1 MKVILVKDVARLGRK
16 SEIKDVPDGHA
27 LNFLIPRKLAII
39 ATPESLKRVMEQVS
53 KIGEQKLHGE
63 QEFEGALK
71 KLEAAPVVYTTEA
84 NEQGHL
90 FKGIN
95 KDDIAALLEGLGVAI
110 KKNHINLE
118 HPIKSLGIHEV
129 PLSHNGVK
137 GVCRLEVVKK

>member
-53 KIGEQKLHGE
+53 KIGEQKLNRE
-63 QEFEGALK
+63 QEFEGALQ
-71 KLEAAPVVYTTEA
+71 KLSETTVMYTADA

-95 KDDIAALLEGLGVAI
+95 KDDIAARMEVLGIAI
-110 KKNHINLE
+110 TKNHINLE
-118 HPIKSLGIHEV
+118 HPIKSLGVHEV
-129 PLSHNGVK
+129 PLVYNGKK